1 MPPVLDDP
9 NILEAPAILSPACNE
24 REALPRAQPSSRRK
38 RSRVLGWLRR
48 LITPVPRLR
57 PPRQAY
63 GAPGT
68 PRVETTLDILAR
80 EHPDIHLRVMSSIG

>member
-9 NILEAPAILSPACNE
+9 NILAEYTILSPACNG
-24 REALPRAQPSSRRK
+24 REALPRAQPTSRREC
-38 RSRVLGWLRR
+38 SHVLAWLCR

-57 PPRQAY
+57 PHRQEY

-68 PRVETTLDILAR
+68 PRVETGLDMLAR
-80 EHPDIHLRVMSSIG
+80 EHPDIHLRVMSGIG